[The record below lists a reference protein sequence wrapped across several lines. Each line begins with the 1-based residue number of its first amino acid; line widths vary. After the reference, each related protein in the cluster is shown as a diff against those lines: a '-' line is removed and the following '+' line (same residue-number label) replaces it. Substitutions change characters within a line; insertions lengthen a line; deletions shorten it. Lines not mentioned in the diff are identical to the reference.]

1 MEDQQKQISEYLQKL
16 REPLSFKQL
25 QEHFSDVDS
34 QKLKEII
41 DSLNEQNKINIISIF
56 LTKKVKCDSVRMEYI
71 ETEIHPM
78 DSQENNQS
86 QENQDQEIHQQV
98 DQQIK
103 KFEPKKHED
112 LNDEQL
118 QEYKAELIAAKSLLE
133 EKKKSL
139 NTKSDKLKKI
149 QERNEMK
156 EVAGS
161 IFQRIAN
168 IRNLTTKQV
177 FSEYGLD
184 NNEI

>member
-1 MEDQQKQISEYLQKL
+1 MEDQQKQITEYLQQL
-16 REPLSFKQL
+16 REPISFKQL
-25 QEHFSDVDS
+25 QEHFSEIDS
-34 QKLKEII
+34 QRLKEIL
-41 DSLNEQNKINIISIF
+41 DQLNEQNKINVISIF
-56 LTKKVKCDSVRMEYI
+56 LTKKVKCESVRMEYI
-71 ETEIHPM
+71 ETETHPL
-78 DSQENNQS
+78 DLQEIDQS
-86 QENQDQEIHQQV
+86 QENQHKEIHQQV

-103 KFEPKKHED
+103 KFELKKHED

-118 QEYKAELIAAKSLLE
+118 QEYKAELLAAKTLLE
-133 EKKKSL
+133 EKKKNL

>member
-1 MEDQQKQISEYLQKL
+1 MEDQQKQITEYLLQL

-25 QEHFSDVDS
+25 QEHFNDIDS
-34 QKLKEII
+34 QKLKDIVYQ
-41 DSLNEQNKINIISIF
+41 LNQQNKINVISIF

-78 DSQENNQS
+78 DSSENNQS
-86 QENQDQEIHQQV
+86 QENQQQEIHQKV

-103 KFEPKKHED
+103 KLELKKHED

-118 QEYKAELIAAKSLLE
+118 QEYKAELIAAKALLE

-168 IRNLTTKQV
+168 MRNLTTKQV

-184 NNEI
+184 NSEI